1 MNYKKAYLISA
12 LEGTLLLNK
21 YKIAE
26 TRTFNKKI
34 KNKTYETLYNKIT
47 DYVYPILRSNPY
59 FGPNIKKLKGE
70 FKDIYRYRI
79 GDFRL
84 FYKVSEETVIVFI
97 IDIEARK
104 DAYK

>member
-1 MNYKKAYLISA
+1 MAN
-12 LEGTLLLNK
+12 

-26 TRTFNKKI
+26 TETFEKKI
-34 KNKTYETLYNKIT
+34 KTIKYKNLYTKIT
-47 DYVYPILRSNPY
+47 DYVYPILRTNPF

-70 FKDIYRYRI
+70 FKEIYRFRI

-97 IDIEARK
+97 VDIESRK